1 MIAIGERKA
10 GQPLFLTFS
19 KAVMG
24 GWMIGFGAMLVH
36 FMHGYGGKLAIDA
49 PAIINLLAAL
59 FFPIPLLMIMITGQ
73 ELITMNLS
81 ACLFSMSTD
90 WQW

>member
-1 MIAIGERKA
+1 MIGVGERKA
-10 GQPLFLTFS
+10 AQPLLLTFA

-36 FMHGYGGKLAIDA
+36 FMHGYGGEFAEKA

-59 FFPIPLLMIMITGQ
+59 FFPIPLLMILVTGQ

-81 ACLFSMSTD
+81 ACNPQTVR
-90 WQW
+90 

>member
-1 MIAIGERKA
+1 MLAIAQRKA
-10 GQPLFLTFS
+10 SQPYVLTFC

-36 FMHGYGGKLAIDA
+36 YMHGYGGSLATEA

-59 FFPIPLLMIMITGQ
+59 FFPIPLLLILVSGQ

-81 ACLFSMSTD
+81 A
-90 WQW
+90 